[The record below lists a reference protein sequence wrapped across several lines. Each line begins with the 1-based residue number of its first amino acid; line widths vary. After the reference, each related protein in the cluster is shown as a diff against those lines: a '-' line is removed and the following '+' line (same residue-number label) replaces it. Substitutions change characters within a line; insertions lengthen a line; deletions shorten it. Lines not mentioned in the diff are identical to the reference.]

1 MTRDEIIKGLRLH
14 AAGARRDT
22 KKDICQE
29 CPYYELSY
37 DCVDAL
43 IQDAYFI
50 TRQPAPVRS
59 LETAQ
64 LIREAQDM
72 ATETLRDLTETLNSL
87 HVALAQLQAEQEATN
102 GQ

>member
-1 MTRDEIIKGLRLH
+1 MTREDVIKGLQTH
-14 AAGARRDT
+14 SHPARD
-22 KKDICQE
+22 CAN
-29 CPYYELSY
+29 CPYETLSSN
-37 DCVDAL
+37 CVDAL
-43 IQDAYFI
+43 IQDAFFFI
-50 TRQPAPVRS
+50 ARQPAAIRS

-102 GQ
+102 DGN